1 MGRLLGIDYGQ
12 KRIGLAISDPNKII
26 SKPLK
31 TLLYSDQKQIIK
43 DLFEVIS
50 MHEIEK
56 IIIGNPVAMTG
67 ENTDQTKSVMDFV
80 DLIKREIKIP
90 YEMVDERLSSV
101 SAKRALI
108 AMGIKTGHNKSMV
121 DETAAAIFLQ
131 HYLDKINY

>member
-1 MGRLLGIDYGQ
+1 
-12 KRIGLAISDPNKII
+12 
-26 SKPLK
+26 
-31 TLLYSDQKQIIK
+31 
-43 DLFEVIS
+43 
-50 MHEIEK
+50 
-56 IIIGNPVAMTG
+56 MTG
-67 ENTDQTKSVMDFV
+67 KNTDQTKSVMDFV

-108 AMGIKTGHNKSMV
+108 TMGIKTGHNKSMV